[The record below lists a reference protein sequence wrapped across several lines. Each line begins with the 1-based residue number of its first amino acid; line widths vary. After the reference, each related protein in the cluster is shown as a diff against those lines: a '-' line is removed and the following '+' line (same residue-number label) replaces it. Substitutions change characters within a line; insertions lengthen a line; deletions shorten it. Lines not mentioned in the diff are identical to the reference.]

1 MKLTLAGLLVAT
13 FVFAANAQDLSNAT
27 IQQRIRSVKVD
38 NGITL
43 TFDEAGRTSKLM
55 AISDNFAKDE
65 TSRAGLLA
73 MNFALGCI
81 YAGDSLSKSPDNFI
95 FTFWVLTR
103 KPRFSENHAMTVALG
118 EEMLVIGSA
127 RYVAKSS
134 QQMEYLN
141 FEISRANLA
150 KIAAETNVR
159 FHLGD
164 DVFVFSRSQLKLIA
178 ETLAV
183 TEVGN

>member
-1 MKLTLAGLLVAT
+1 MKLILVGLLVTT

>member
-1 MKLTLAGLLVAT
+1 MKFLAVALLTGFCVST
-13 FVFAANAQDLSNAT
+13 AASQHLSNQT
-27 IQQRIRSVKVD
+27 ILSRIRAARVD

-43 TFDEAGRTSKLM
+43 TFDEAGKTSKLM

-65 TSRAGLLA
+65 ASQSGILA

-81 YAGDSLSKSPDNFI
+81 YAGDSLTASPENFI

-103 KPRFSENHAMTVALG
+103 KPRFGENHALTVALR

-127 RYVAKSS
+127 RYVAKTS

-141 FEISRANLA
+141 FEISRENLS
-150 KIAAETNVR
+150 KIASQSDVR

-164 DVFVFSRSQLKLIA
+164 EVFTFTPSQMKLIA
-178 ETLAV
+178 ATLSV
-183 TEVGN
+183 TEVGK